1 MIRFEGVKGLPA
13 CQDDGCLVV
22 GLRLFIG
29 HISKTHDETET
40 SRHLNSNTICISAQP
55 FLLSRAL
62 IAQDTVQP
70 HLDVPFSMDQS
81 LSNDPKCSMTHPLP
95 LLSPYLIFG
104 DNHAHKAFRV
114 PSPSEQGPS
123 GTSDHALLC
132 ICIPSPFIA
141 FSAFCHV
148 CRTLML
154 TIS

>member
-1 MIRFEGVKGLPA
+1 MRGLPA
-13 CQDDGCLVV
+13 CPNDGCLVV

-62 IAQDTVQP
+62 IDQENVQP
-70 HLDVPFSMDQS
+70 HLDVPLSMDQS
-81 LSNDPKCSMTHPLP
+81 LSNDPNCSMTHPLL
-95 LLSPYLIFG
+95 LLSPRFIFG

-132 ICIPSPFIA
+132 IYIPSPFVA
-141 FSAFCHV
+141 FSGFSQA

-154 TIS
+154 TIN